1 MTEALQRLPDDERKV
16 IALRFGTE
24 GEERTRA
31 QVGRELRI
39 SPQKAEQIERRA
51 LDRLSRMDDLAA
63 FREAA

>member
-1 MTEALQRLPDDERKV
+1 
-16 IALRFGTE
+16 RFGTE

-51 LDRLSRMDDLAA
+51 LDRLSRMDELADM
-63 FREAA
+63 REAA